1 MFWARFKI
9 QHLWVWGILPSHVLK
24 TAAQG
29 KGHSR
34 VPDYLFLW
42 DPGAAHWA
50 ADILTRVDFALNM
63 PQASDLPT
71 PTTVK
76 AASLACGSAFP
87 GLLQPFLKGPEW
99 SLVLARALLED

>member
-1 MFWARFKI
+1 MMFWARFKI

-42 DPGAAHWA
+42 DSGAA
-50 ADILTRVDFALNM
+50 LTG
-63 PQASDLPT
+63 QQT
-71 PTTVK
+71 Y
-76 AASLACGSAFP
+76 
-87 GLLQPFLKGPEW
+87 
-99 SLVLARALLED
+99 

>member
-1 MFWARFKI
+1 MKIIHKLVSNTCQIPKRQKHTAPTHVLLCPPMMFWARFKI

-42 DPGAAHWA
+42 DSGAA
-50 ADILTRVDFALNM
+50 LTG
-63 PQASDLPT
+63 QQT
-71 PTTVK
+71 Y
-76 AASLACGSAFP
+76 
-87 GLLQPFLKGPEW
+87 
-99 SLVLARALLED
+99 